1 MLRCFFIFSKKRTE
15 SAFAKKHCME
25 KAIKKYPIL
34 SCVIIF
40 TICGFSRLIEYFF
53 IKTDETII
61 SENFFHKIFGIII
74 WAIIFHLLHNN
85 WQNIGFTK
93 DGIVSDIAKG
103 LILGSC
109 CFSVAYSLE
118 CLILYCIHHN
128 VSLAFYISGFSLNG
142 ETATHSS
149 ILFLLICLM
158 FNMINVWMEEGMFRG
173 LFTNIL
179 AKKHSFL
186 QSALLIAFLFGIWHW
201 VMPLRDYI
209 DGRTTFENLL
219 VLGVGYTLLAGIMS
233 IKWSLLYKM
242 TDSLWVGLGDHL
254 FNNVN

>member
-1 MLRCFFIFSKKRTE
+1 
-15 SAFAKKHCME
+15 
-25 KAIKKYPIL
+25 
-34 SCVIIF
+34 
-40 TICGFSRLIEYFF
+40 
-53 IKTDETII
+53 
-61 SENFFHKIFGIII
+61 
-74 WAIIFHLLHNN
+74 
-85 WQNIGFTK
+85 
-93 DGIVSDIAKG
+93 
-103 LILGSC
+103 
-109 CFSVAYSLE
+109 
-118 CLILYCIHHN
+118 
-128 VSLAFYISGFSLNG
+128 
-142 ETATHSS
+142 
-149 ILFLLICLM
+149 
-158 FNMINVWMEEGMFRG
+158 MFRG